1 MKKILLLLLAAITSC
16 APVKTEDF
24 QSSVSVDYFSKA
36 VDLKIELLNSGKTK
50 WAKIV
55 IYSFVDASTGET
67 QCSYCVA
74 FMYPTGENE
83 LRVSDTINDY
93 SIKAYINDPLKIAQM
108 TENVRGRE
116 LNIVTDA
123 DFYE

>member
-1 MKKILLLLLAAITSC
+1 
-16 APVKTEDF
+16 
-24 QSSVSVDYFSKA
+24 
-36 VDLKIELLNSGKTK
+36 
-50 WAKIV
+50 
-55 IYSFVDASTGET
+55 
-67 QCSYCVA
+67 
-74 FMYPTGENE
+74 MYPTGENK

-93 SIKAYINDPLKIAQM
+93 SIKAYIDDPLSIAQM